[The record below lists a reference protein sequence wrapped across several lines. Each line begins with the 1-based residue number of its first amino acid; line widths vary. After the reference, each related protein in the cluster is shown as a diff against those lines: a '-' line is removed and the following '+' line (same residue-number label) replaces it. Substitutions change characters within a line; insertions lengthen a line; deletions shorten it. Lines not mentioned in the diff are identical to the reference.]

1 MENPIFTYEVD
12 DPQTIIAENKKLKEE
27 RDELWTMVEEC
38 KTKKADLYQKID
50 QLQKQN
56 KELQEENT
64 ILKVSNPDANAYTMI
79 NYMTNSYGSSANLL
93 AHFLKEHGFPT
104 RKITIDDLY
113 IRIEFKNKKIDT
125 KKLAKVLLVDE
136 DIMNIVNKNKYKV
149 IYIELGDI
157 I

>member
-1 MENPIFTYEVD
+1 MDNSIFTYGVD
-12 DPQTIIAENKKLKEE
+12 DLQKTIEENKKLKEE
-27 RDELWTMVEEC
+27 RAELWNMVEEC
-38 KTKKADLYQKID
+38 KDKKGELYQRID
-50 QLQKQN
+50 QLQQQR
-56 KELQEENT
+56 KELQEENK
-64 ILKVSNPDANAYTMI
+64 ILKLSNPDGNVYTMI
-79 NYMTNSYGSSANLL
+79 NYMTNSYGSAANLL

-125 KKLAKVLLVDE
+125 KKLAKVLLINE
-136 DIMNIVNKNKYKV
+136 DTMNIVSKNKYKV

>member
-1 MENPIFTYEVD
+1 MDNSFFTYGVND
-12 DPQTIIAENKKLKEE
+12 LQKTIEENNKLKEE
-27 RDELWTMVEEC
+27 RNELWTMVEEC
-38 KTKKADLYQKID
+38 KEKKADLYQRID
-50 QLQKQN
+50 QLQKQK

-64 ILKVSNPDANAYTMI
+64 ILKLSNPDGNVYTMI

-113 IRIEFKNKKIDT
+113 IRIELKKKEVDT
-125 KKLAKVLLVDE
+125 KKLAKVLLIDE

-149 IYIELGDI
+149 IYIELGDMI
-157 I
+157 